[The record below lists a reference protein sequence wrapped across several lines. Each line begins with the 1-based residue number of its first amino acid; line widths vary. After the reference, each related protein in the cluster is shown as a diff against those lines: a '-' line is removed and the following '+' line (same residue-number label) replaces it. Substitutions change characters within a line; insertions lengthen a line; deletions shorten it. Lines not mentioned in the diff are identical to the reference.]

1 MLINRLCR
9 DEVKLILLVCMESLN
24 KLVELNWVNYLPL
37 NTFVNMISLDVQIY
51 IISVM
56 YRDIRWIEWLREKE
70 RGKRLRLD
78 SLC

>member
-1 MLINRLCR
+1 
-9 DEVKLILLVCMESLN
+9 MESLN